1 MSADWLNQL
10 APEHAPPAPSW
21 WPPAPGWWAL
31 GAMCVLAALA
41 FLAYR
46 RLRRTRRSKVRRA
59 AFAELK
65 RIRAQGGA
73 GAAAEI
79 QRLLRRYALAV
90 FGADRVA
97 PLTGDAWL
105 EFLAHHG
112 GERLTGAE
120 GRALLEAAY
129 GGGTSSAPRE
139 EWLNAAAGFIRR
151 APRRDRKA
159 AA

>member
-21 WPPAPGWWAL
+21 WPPAPGWGLL
-31 GAMCVLAALA
+31 GAMCVLAVLAL
-41 FLAYR
+41 LAYR
-46 RLRRTRRSKVRRA
+46 RFRRTRRSKVRRA
-59 AFAELK
+59 AFAELN

-79 QRLLRRYALAV
+79 QRLLRRYALAM
-90 FGADRVA
+90 FGAERVA
-97 PLTGDAWL
+97 ALTGDAWL

-112 GERLTGAE
+112 GERLTGAQ

-129 GGGTSSAPRE
+129 GGGPSAAPRE
-139 EWLNAAAGFIRR
+139 EWLEAAAAFIRR